1 MLTKKT
7 QNGILIEE
15 LSTQRRGV
23 LTKGAESMKMDERK
37 QRILQ
42 ALILDYIA
50 TGDPVGSRTI
60 ARKYNL
66 GVSSATIRNEM
77 ADLEEMGFI
86 EQPYTSAGRIPSQFG
101 YRYYVDCLM
110 EKKPLPDN
118 IKRYIQ
124 EILGERIDET
134 EALIQICSKLL
145 SQLTN
150 YTALVMTSILG
161 ETKLRHIQLLSLGK
175 NKIVLVVVLDNGH
188 VEHRTLEL
196 PFSLQ
201 DGEVQYISRIL
212 NTHLQGLSLQQWKDG
227 VLQAVYYELA
237 QQKHL
242 LNKIIE
248 IIEMSLMSKD
258 DHKVYLGG
266 MLKMLDQ
273 PEFRNVDK
281 VKELLVLLEEDQVL
295 KDVLNTGQ
303 EMGVIVKIGT
313 ENPYAEMKD
322 CSLITATYELD
333 GKVIG
338 TLGVLGP
345 TRMEYSKAVSIV
357 EFSTIALTEGL
368 RKL

>member
-1 MLTKKT
+1 
-7 QNGILIEE
+7 
-15 LSTQRRGV
+15 
-23 LTKGAESMKMDERK
+23 MKMDERK

-60 ARKYNL
+60 AKTNKL

-77 ADLEEMGFI
+77 ADLEEMGLI
-86 EQPYTSAGRIPSQFG
+86 EQPHTSAGRIPSQFG

-110 EKKPLPDN
+110 EKQPLPEQV
-118 IKRYIQ
+118 KKYIQ
-124 EILGERIDET
+124 EILSEKISET
-134 EALIQICSKLL
+134 EVLVQVCSKLL

-150 YTALVMTSILG
+150 YTAMVMAPIMG
-161 ETKLRHIQLLSLGK
+161 KIKLRYIQLLPLEKSK
-175 NKIVLVVVLDNGH
+175 VVLVVVLDNGH

-196 PFSLQ
+196 PFSLRN
-201 DGEVQYISRIL
+201 EEIQYISQTL
-212 NTHLQGLSLQQWKDG
+212 NNNLQGLSIGQWKSG
-227 VLQAVYYELA
+227 VLNTIYYELA
-237 QQKHL
+237 QQKYF
-242 LNKIIE
+242 LNEIIE
-248 IIEMSLMSKD
+248 IIEMALVSKD

-266 MLKMLDQ
+266 MLNILDQ
-273 PEFRNVDK
+273 PEFKDVEK
-281 VKELLVLLEEDQVL
+281 VKDLLELLEEDKVL
-295 KDVLNTGQ
+295 KDVLTNTGQ
-303 EMGVIVKIGT
+303 EIGIKVKIGT
-313 ENPYAEMKD
+313 ENPYEGMKK

-357 EFSTIALTEGL
+357 EFLTFALTEGL